1 MSAARENLAVA
12 ESSATAGQKPLSG
25 SKTAAASTVQTAA
38 AGGKLINIDNGGTL
52 TDICVI
58 DGARVYRTKTVT
70 TPYDLSKCLFDGLVK
85 ASRLI
90 YGQDDLLSLL
100 LSTEYIRYSTTQGT
114 NALVERKGPRLGM
127 ILGGTLGAEA
137 LQKHEQ
143 QSGLFAG
150 LVGARVETLDATLE
164 GAALEAAAVKAI
176 NALSSGGA
184 NRIVVAYG
192 GAARDGGEVQLKRL
206 LLRKFPPQLL
216 GAIPVLY
223 SHEIVDDADDAR
235 RAWTAL
241 FNAFLHPAMERFLYN
256 AEHKLREY
264 RARNPLLIFRNDG
277 HSARVAKTIAVK
289 TYSSGPRGGAEGAKA
304 LAAHYGFKHLLSMD
318 VGGTTTDIG
327 LVEDGVIRAHQR
339 GRVEGVETSFPLCDV
354 VSAGVGGS
362 SIIRVEG
369 GKIRVGPESVG
380 GAPGPACFGLGG
392 KEATMTDAFLLMGL
406 LDPASFFGGE
416 LKIDLERA
424 RGAVMD
430 KVAGPLGISVEK
442 AAQAMEDAWVAKIA
456 ISLREYTRITPDTT
470 LAAFGGAGPF
480 VVCKVAEAVGVKQII
495 IPGLAAVFSAFGIG
509 FSDIAHRFEAPLA
522 SNDAAGLKACR
533 EQLRERAQRAM
544 FAEGADLEQ
553 CQIEETLQI
562 IDAKG
567 ERSIVVVDGKLP
579 AEMPAKGRVSM
590 ALQALK
596 PISHATLSGSFGK
609 NMKPAVSAGK
619 RRTLAGE
626 LPLYRAEEQSA
637 GASASGPAVL
647 EEAFFTC
654 RIEKDW
660 RFEINEAG
668 DILLSRG

>member
-1 MSAARENLAVA
+1 MNAARENLAVA
-12 ESSATAGQKPLSG
+12 EATAAPRRKSG
-25 SKTAAASTVQTAA
+25 TGSDAASSVAA
-38 AGGKLINIDNGGTL
+38 QQAGGKLINIDNGGTL

-58 DGARVYRTKTVT
+58 DGDQVYRTKTVT

-85 ASRLI
+85 ASRII
-90 YGQDDLLSLL
+90 YGKDDLLSLL

-114 NALVERKGPRLGM
+114 NALVERKGPRLGI
-127 ILGGTLGAEA
+127 ILGGTLSAEA
-137 LQKHEQ
+137 LQKDQ
-143 QSGLFAG
+143 QQRGLFSS
-150 LVGARVETLDATLE
+150 LVGSRVETLDATLQGE
-164 GAALEAAAVKAI
+164 ALETAAVRAI

-192 GAARDGGEVQLKRL
+192 GAARDGGEAQLKRL

-216 GAIPVLY
+216 GAIPMLY
-223 SHEIVDDADDAR
+223 SHEIVDDADDVR

-264 RARNPLLIFRNDG
+264 RTRNPLLIFRNDG

-289 TYSSGPRGGAEGAKA
+289 TYSSGPRGGAEGARA
-304 LAAHYGFKHLLSMD
+304 LAQHYGFKRLLSMD

-327 LVEDGVIRAHQR
+327 LVEDGVVRAHQR
-339 GRVEGVETSFPLCDV
+339 GKVEGVETSFPLCDV
-354 VSAGVGGS
+354 VSAGAGGS
-362 SIIRVEG
+362 SIIKVEG

-416 LKIDLERA
+416 LKIDIERA
-424 RGAVMD
+424 RGAIAD

-442 AAQAMEDAWVAKIA
+442 AAQAMEDAWVTKIA
-456 ISLREYTRITPDTT
+456 ASLKEYSGIMPDAT

-480 VVCKVAEAVGVKQII
+480 VVCKIAEAIGVKQIV

-522 SNDAAGLKACR
+522 SNDAAGIQACR

-544 FAEGADLEQ
+544 FAEGATLEQ
-553 CQIEETLQI
+553 CRIEESLLV
-562 IDAKG
+562 IDVAG
-567 ERSIVVVDGKLP
+567 ERSLTLQDGKTPADLP
-579 AEMPAKGRVSM
+579 VQGRVSM

-596 PISHATLSGSFGK
+596 PISHARLSGSFGK
-609 NMKPAVSAGK
+609 PGKPAVSNSK

-626 LPLYRAEEQSA
+626 LPLYRVEEQSA
-637 GASASGPAVL
+637 GATAPGPAVL

-654 RIEKDW
+654 R
-660 RFEINEAG
+660 FEINQAG

>member
-1 MSAARENLAVA
+1 MSAARESLAVA
-12 ESSATAGQKPLSG
+12 EVSAAPAQVVG
-25 SKTAAASTVQTAA
+25 
-38 AGGKLINIDNGGTL
+38 GGKLINIDNGGTL

-58 DGARVYRTKTVT
+58 DGAQVYRTKTVT
-70 TPYDLSKCLFDGLVK
+70 TPYDLSKCLFDGLLK
-85 ASRLI
+85 ASRVI
-90 YGQDDLLSLL
+90 YGKDDLLSLL

-114 NALVERKGPRLGM
+114 NALVERKGPRLGL
-127 ILGGTLGAEA
+127 ILGGSLSADA
-137 LQKHEQ
+137 MQ
-143 QSGLFAG
+143 QDPQQRGLFSS
-150 LVGARVETLDATLE
+150 LVGERIARLDATLE
-164 GAALEAAAVKAI
+164 GEALEIAAIKAV

-192 GAARDGGEVQLKRL
+192 GEVRDSGEVQLKRL

-264 RARNPLLIFRNDG
+264 RTRNPLLIFRNDG

-289 TYSSGPRGGAEGAKA
+289 TYSSGPRGGAEGARA
-304 LAAHYGFKHLLSMD
+304 LAAPYGFKRLLSMD

-327 LVEDGVIRAHQR
+327 LVEDGVVRAHQF

-362 SIIRVEG
+362 SIIKVEN

-392 KEATMTDAFLLMGL
+392 QSATMTDAFLLTGL

-416 LKIDLERA
+416 LKIDAARA
-424 RGAVMD
+424 SAAIAEN
-430 KVAGPLGISVEK
+430 VAKPLGLSEQK

-456 ISLREYTRITPDTT
+456 ASLKAYTDIDADTT

-480 VVCKVAEAVGVKQII
+480 VVCKVAEAVGVKRVI

-522 SNDAAGLKACR
+522 SNDAAGLAACR
-533 EQLRERAQRAM
+533 ELLYQRARRGM
-544 FAEGADLEQ
+544 FAEGANLEE
-553 CQIEETLQI
+553 CRIEETLCVGDGKDQRLVGL
-562 IDAKG
+562 K
-567 ERSIVVVDGKLP
+567 DGKLP
-579 AEMPAKGRVSM
+579 ADLPAKGRVSLS
-590 ALQALK
+590 LQAVK
-596 PISHATLSGSFGK
+596 PISHASLSGSFGAGGK
-609 NMKPAVSAGK
+609 EAVSAGK
-619 RRTLAGE
+619 RATLAGD
-626 LPLYRAEEQSA
+626 LPLYRVEEQLA
-637 GASASGPAVL
+637 GASAAGPAVL

-654 RIEKDW
+654 RIERGW
-660 RFEINEAG
+660 RFEINQSG
-668 DILLSRG
+668 DILLSRA

>member
-1 MSAARENLAVA
+1 MSTARENLAVA
-12 ESSATAGQKPLSG
+12 APAATGVKQASATPATSISPGE
-25 SKTAAASTVQTAA
+25 AAS
-38 AGGKLINIDNGGTL
+38 GGKLINIDNGGTL
-52 TDICVI
+52 TDICII
-58 DGARVYRTKTVT
+58 DSGRVYRTKTVT

-90 YGQDDLLSLL
+90 YGKDDLLSLL

-114 NALVERKGPRLGM
+114 NALVERKGPRLGL
-127 ILGGTLGAEA
+127 ILGGSLTAAA
-137 LQKHEQ
+137 LHKDEQ
-143 QSGLFAG
+143 QRGLFAV
-150 LVGARVETLDATLE
+150 LVGARVATLDATLE
-164 GAALEAAAVKAI
+164 GEALEVAAVKAI
-176 NALSSGGA
+176 NTLSSGGA

-192 GAARDGGEVQLKRL
+192 GDARDHGEVQLKRL

-235 RAWTAL
+235 RTWTSL

-264 RARNPLLIFRNDG
+264 RTRNPLLIFRNDG
-277 HSARVAKTIAVK
+277 HSARVAKTIALK
-289 TYSSGPRGGAEGAKA
+289 TYSSGPRGGAEGARA
-304 LAAHYGFKHLLSMD
+304 LAAHYGFKRLLSMD

-327 LVEDGVIRAHQR
+327 LVENGVVRAHQY
-339 GRVEGVETSFPLCDV
+339 GKVEGVETSFALCDV

-362 SIIRVEG
+362 SIIKVEN

-416 LKIDLERA
+416 LKIDSERA
-424 RGAVMD
+424 SAAIGE
-430 KVAGPLGISVEK
+430 KVAKPLGLSVQK

-456 ISLREYTRITPDTT
+456 ANLKHYTDIDSDTT

-480 VVCKVAEAVGVKQII
+480 VVCKVAEAIGVKQVI

-509 FSDIAHRFEAPLA
+509 FSDIAHRFEAPLS
-522 SNDAAGLKACR
+522 SNDADGLLACR
-533 EQLRERAQRAM
+533 ELLRERAQRAM
-544 FAEGADLEQ
+544 FAEGASLEQ
-553 CQIEETLQI
+553 CQIEETLRI
-562 IDAKG
+562 VEGKD
-567 ERSIVVVDGKLP
+567 ERIVPLESGKLTAKLP
-579 AEMPAKGRVSM
+579 AKDRVSL

-596 PISHATLSGSFGK
+596 PISHASLSGAFGSQGKQAVSVGKRATLSGD
-609 NMKPAVSAGK
+609 
-619 RRTLAGE
+619 
-626 LPLYRAEEQSA
+626 LPLYRVEEQVA
-637 GASASGPAVL
+637 GAGAAGPAVL

-654 RIEKDW
+654 RIERGW
-660 RFEINEAG
+660 RFEINQAG
-668 DILLSRG
+668 DILLSRA

>member
-1 MSAARENLAVA
+1 MSAARESVAVA
-12 ESSATAGQKPLSG
+12 ESP
-25 SKTAAASTVQTAA
+25 AAARNKPAPAGNANPAAQAA
-38 AGGKLINIDNGGTL
+38 ATGGKLINIDNGGTL

-58 DGARVYRTKTVT
+58 DGDRVYRTKTVT

-85 ASRLI
+85 ASRVI
-90 YGQDDLLSLL
+90 YGKDDLLSLL

-114 NALVERKGPRLGM
+114 NALVERKGPRLGI
-127 ILGGTLGAEA
+127 ILGGTLTADA
-137 LQKHEQ
+137 LQQDAQ
-143 QSGLFAG
+143 QRGLFSG
-150 LVGARVETLDATLE
+150 LVGSRVEVLDAALQGE
-164 GAALEAAAVKAI
+164 ALEAAAVRAI

-192 GAARDGGEVQLKRL
+192 GTARDGGEVQLKRL

-223 SHEIVDDADDAR
+223 SHEIVDDADDVR

-264 RARNPLLIFRNDG
+264 RTRNPLLIFRNDG
-277 HSARVAKTIAVK
+277 HSARVAKTTALK

-304 LAAHYGFKHLLSMD
+304 LAGHYGFKHLLSMD

-327 LVEDGVIRAHQR
+327 LVEDGVVRAHQR
-339 GRVEGVETSFPLCDV
+339 GKVEGVETSFPLCDV

-362 SIIRVEG
+362 SIIKVEG

-424 RGAVMD
+424 RSAITD
-430 KVAGPLGISVEK
+430 KVAGPLGLSAEK

-456 ISLREYTRITPDTT
+456 ASLKEYTTITPDTT

-480 VVCKVAEAVGVKQII
+480 VVCKVAEAIGVKRII
-495 IPGLAAVFSAFGIG
+495 IPGLAAVFSAFGIA
-509 FSDIAHRFEAPLA
+509 FSDIAHRFEVPLA

-553 CQIEETLQI
+553 CRIEETLQI
-562 IDAKG
+562 VDSKG
-567 ERSIVVVDGKLP
+567 ERSIAISDGKLP
-579 AEMPAKGRVSM
+579 VEMPAQGRVTM

-596 PISHATLSGSFGK
+596 PISHAKLSGSFGK
-609 NMKPAVSAGK
+609 AGKAAVSKGT

-626 LPLYRAEEQSA
+626 LPLYRAEEQGA

-654 RIEKDW
+654 RIEKGW